1 MKTLK
6 EIDDQD
12 PRNKHDQKEE
22 MYTEKEEIELK
33 NEPKLKKED
42 NNIQTTN
49 VETEKKEEIVDK
61 NEEKEKEENEEKE
74 EKKEENN
81 EGEKKDGLNEDELLD
96 LQEGGDDQ
104 ATKIKK
110 DEEKKEEEK
119 KEEEK
124 KEEEKQLEVK
134 EDKLEEEK
142 KEINLTEEEESIIKE
157 YNEFLYQSSRKFDL
171 LFLMH
176 SKQEFIQMMKEIGKE
191 NEVEKSYQPIK
202 SMVKRVNKR
211 KTSRL
216 FDTLSRISRAS
227 RTDFKLPPVIE
238 NRKDEEDEVKS
249 NFDPD
254 KDILKRFMDEQK
266 KERDE
271 FVNVNNE
278 PLKNV
283 KKKITKK

>member
-1 MKTLK
+1 
-6 EIDDQD
+6 
-12 PRNKHDQKEE
+12 
-22 MYTEKEEIELK
+22 
-33 NEPKLKKED
+33 
-42 NNIQTTN
+42 
-49 VETEKKEEIVDK
+49 
-61 NEEKEKEENEEKE
+61 
-74 EKKEENN
+74 
-81 EGEKKDGLNEDELLD
+81 
-96 LQEGGDDQ
+96 
-104 ATKIKK
+104 
-110 DEEKKEEEK
+110 
-119 KEEEK
+119 
-124 KEEEKQLEVK
+124 
-134 EDKLEEEK
+134 
-142 KEINLTEEEESIIKE
+142 
-157 YNEFLYQSSRKFDL
+157 
-171 LFLMH
+171 MH

-271 FVNVNNE
+271 FIKVVEAGKVNTRKSV
-278 PLKNV
+278 V
-283 KKKITKK
+283 AKK